1 MKYLTK
7 TLIGSA
13 ILASAMVT
21 TSAMAEQKIAV
32 VDVDGVFQ
40 QMPQFITMQQMINAE
55 FKDRQDEVT
64 RLDEDVKY
72 ELNKLQ
78 RESATMSEA
87 QVKELQDKIIA
98 MRQELQSKVQ
108 PLQQE
113 MQARGAQEQKKLVNL
128 ISRAMQATAAAG
140 DYDIVLQKK
149 ATAFVKPEHDLSEQ
163 VLTAVSKMK

>member
-1 MKYLTK
+1 
-7 TLIGSA
+7 
-13 ILASAMVT
+13 
-21 TSAMAEQKIAV
+21 MAEQKIAV

-40 QMPQFITMQQMINAE
+40 QMPQFISMQQMINAE

-98 MRQELQSKVQ
+98 MRQDLQSKYS
-108 PLQQE
+108 LCS
-113 MQARGAQEQKKLVNL
+113 KKCKHVELKNRR
-128 ISRAMQATAAAG
+128 S
-140 DYDIVLQKK
+140 
-149 ATAFVKPEHDLSEQ
+149 
-163 VLTAVSKMK
+163 